1 MSLTEKDLKA
11 IEHIVVTKIE
21 DNNDKLIEEVKD
33 IVDFAIEKSEM
44 KFDKRFDKI
53 GGDITDMKRD
63 IGDIIDTQ
71 REFLNYFDNHEK
83 RITKLEV
90 KTGLKTV

>member
-1 MSLTEKDLKA
+1 MSLTKKDLNQ
-11 IEHIVVTKIE
+11 IGELLHI
-21 DNNDKLIEEVKD
+21 NNDKLIEEVKD
-33 IVDFAIEKSEM
+33 TVDFRLEKFEL
-44 KFDKRFDKI
+44 KIDGRFDKI
-53 GGDITDMKRD
+53 EGEITDMKSD
-63 IGDIIDTQ
+63 ISDIIDTQ